1 MNARNVILAV
11 LSAVVVAALLAAP
24 HLLKSYGIYILSLW
38 AVTTIGAIGLNLTL
52 GYTGQISLAQA
63 AFVGI
68 GAYCSAILT
77 KNGYPLPLAYLVA
90 FVSCFSIGWVLGYPA
105 LRVEHHYLAFVT
117 LAFTTLVYLIFR
129 NEEWLT
135 GGVSGIGGIPRPV
148 IFGMSLRGP
157 AEFYYFCLANLAVIS
172 LAFWGQTP
180 GMAWVGLVART
191 VAGEPLSFGQTALR
205 WAGSWLTWATLGL
218 AGLSAL
224 SGRSLADRVSG
235 SATYALPEPVA

>member
-1 MNARNVILAV
+1 MTTPASEDPGLFDLPLTPTPLPDPAAGAEETEGGAANSARRGARRRPPAPPPESLPLFGDEELPPRAGGAAVSSEPARSKPRPVPHPAPPESAPGGAAAGEVPAPLALRARAAAGDLVV
-11 LSAVVVAALLAAP
+11 LGAAAAVAALGARALGAP
-24 HLLKSYGIYILSLW
+24 
-38 AVTTIGAIGLNLTL
+38 IGLAE
-52 GYTGQISLAQA
+52 LA
-63 AFVGI
+63 
-68 GAYCSAILT
+68 
-77 KNGYPLPLAYLVA
+77 PLAVFL
-90 FVSCFSIGWVLGYPA
+90 
-105 LRVEHHYLAFVT
+105 LAFSF
-117 LAFTTLVYLIFR
+117 LY
-129 NEEWLT
+129 
-135 GGVSGIGGIPRPV
+135 S
-148 IFGMSLRGP
+148 
-157 AEFYYFCLANLAVIS
+157 VIS